1 MVMGADQDSAG
12 KESAMKKLGWLVA
25 VCVLL
30 VGVGYGVAQTAHP
43 RPVTHRTKLKQ
54 ATVIQGYPCDKGYT
68 WFYADGK
75 LESCAVSKEFMFGE
89 AKLPVGSI
97 LALEWTGAPKYAM
110 MEHNSEVAEVKCSGG
125 NWLLGPS
132 EGAVTVLYPSGKLE
146 LCYLAGDQVVQGVP
160 CRHEESILG
169 VAYGIAIKHPNDP
182 DIEFYESGKLKSC
195 TLAKDFGGKRR
206 GEHFQQ
212 GQ

>member
-110 MEHNSEVAEVKCSGG
+110 MEHNSEVAGVKCSGG

-160 CRHEESILG
+160 CMTAGFIGLFGDGARRDG
-169 VAYGIAIKHPNDP
+169 GAK
-182 DIEFYESGKLKSC
+182 FYESGKLESC

-206 GEHFQQ
+206 GDHFQQ
-212 GQ
+212 AQ

>member
-1 MVMGADQDSAG
+1 MSER
-12 KESAMKKLGWLVA
+12 KIAMKRMGRLVA

-30 VGVGYGVAQTAHP
+30 VGVGYGVTQTGNSQS

-54 ATVIQGYPCDKGYT
+54 DTEIQGYPCAKGYT

-75 LESCAVSKEFMFGE
+75 LSECAVSQETQYGD
-89 AKLPVGSI
+89 ALIPRGSVI
-97 LALEWTGAPKYAM
+97 YLTPDGRTEIAM
-110 MEHNSEVAEVKCSGG
+110 LQHNTEIADVKCSGG

-132 EGAVTVLYPSGKLE
+132 EGAMTSFYPSGKLK
-146 LCYLAGDQVVQGVP
+146 LCYLAGDQMVQGVP

-169 VAYGIAIKHPNDP
+169 VAYGIAVKHPNDP

-195 TLAKDFGGKRR
+195 TLTKDFGGKRR

-212 GQ
+212 AQ

>member
-1 MVMGADQDSAG
+1 MSER
-12 KESAMKKLGWLVA
+12 KIAMKRMGRLVA

-30 VGVGYGVAQTAHP
+30 VGVGYGVTQTGNSQS

-54 ATVIQGYPCDKGYT
+54 DTEIQGYPCAKGYT

-75 LESCAVSKEFMFGE
+75 LSECAVSQETQYGD
-89 AKLPVGSI
+89 ALIPRGSVI
-97 LALEWTGAPKYAM
+97 YLTPDGRTEIAM
-110 MEHNSEVAEVKCSGG
+110 LQHNTEIADVKCSGG

-132 EGAVTVLYPSGKLE
+132 EGAMTSFYPSGKLK
-146 LCYLAGDQVVQGVP
+146 LCYLAGDQMVQGVP

-169 VAYGIAIKHPNDP
+169 VAYGIAVKHPNDP
-182 DIEFYESGKLKSC
+182 DIEFYESGKLESC

-212 GQ
+212 AQ

>member
-1 MVMGADQDSAG
+1 MLYER
-12 KESAMKKLGWLVA
+12 KVA

-30 VGVGYGVAQTAHP
+30 VGVGYGVTQTGNSQS

-54 ATVIQGYPCDKGYT
+54 DTEIQGYPCAKGYT

-75 LESCAVSKEFMFGE
+75 LSECAVSQETQYGD
-89 AKLPVGSI
+89 ALIPRGSVI
-97 LALEWTGAPKYAM
+97 YLTPDGRTEIAM
-110 MEHNSEVAEVKCSGG
+110 LQHNTEIADVKCSGG

-132 EGAVTVLYPSGKLE
+132 EGAMTSFYPSGKLK
-146 LCYLAGDQVVQGVP
+146 LCYLAGDQMVQGVP

-169 VAYGIAIKHPNDP
+169 VAYGIAVKHPNDP

-195 TLAKDFGGKRR
+195 TLTKDFGGKRR